1 MAMAT
6 AFITAYAKAPQNT
19 PMYENNKQIGVMLE
33 VNKQSHIV
41 VNVDSTFMT
50 DLAKDYLK
58 RMIVGA
64 DFSGDISVL
73 LEDVETNCI
82 IPSQQALTVAL
93 KVAHQKYHDNFLAKM
108 KV

>member
-19 PMYENNKQIGVMLE
+19 PMYENNKQIGLMLE
-33 VNKQSHIV
+33 VNKQTHIV

-58 RMIVGA
+58 RMIVGT
-64 DFSGDISVL
+64 DFSRDISAL
-73 LEDVETNCI
+73 IEDVEINCI

-93 KVAHQKYHDNFLAKM
+93 KVAHQKYRDTFLKSH
-108 KV
+108 K